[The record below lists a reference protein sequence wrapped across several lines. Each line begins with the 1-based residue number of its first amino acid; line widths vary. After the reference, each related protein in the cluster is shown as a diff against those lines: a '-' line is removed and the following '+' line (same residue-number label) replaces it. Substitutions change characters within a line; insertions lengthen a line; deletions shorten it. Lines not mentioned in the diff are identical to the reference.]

1 MIGRSNTAF
10 VSQPLQMLP
19 CMLGIFPWW
28 RTEGSSLPQSMP
40 IHFDDVFVS
49 GSAYHLPGE
58 PVDNAGM
65 DAYIAPVNRM
75 SSRIKERILAEN
87 GILQRHYAINPDGST
102 RISNAGMAAAAVRGA
117 LAQAQLTLA
126 DLQVLAC
133 GTSGGDAIMPG
144 FANMVQGELAA
155 PPMNTHTSTGVCASS
170 MGALAYAAAQIQHGD
185 ALHGA
190 VTGSDLPSRMF
201 KASRF
206 APRGYEAD
214 FTAHFLR
221 WMLSDGAGALVL
233 SRRERLPADAP
244 RLRLKWLH
252 QKSFSGDFP
261 VCMQLGL
268 DQAGQRSYL
277 DYDSSSAA
285 EADGALSLRQDIRL
299 LPNLFDVAIHEY
311 AQLVQQGAV
320 DPARVD
326 HFLCHYSSERF
337 RPVVDELMSK
347 AQLAI
352 APHQWWSNLATR
364 GNTGAA
370 SMWVML
376 AEFLQTRE
384 LKEGEQ
390 IFCFVPE
397 SGRFTVAYALFEME
411 RPGAADPQTRRQG
424 RASANTRELGSSPAP
439 ATTPTLTTAHAPTA
453 AKLSAVGD
461 ANSEITNPSA
471 VHAAWADL
479 SATVAPPHLPSAEQ
493 SPRLAAL
500 LQSLAQVWHQYRSQA
515 WRTPLVQSIVRRQFT
530 APDYLRWM
538 ESWVPQVREGSQWMR
553 KAVAHM
559 QPPFTA
565 LADLIEHHA
574 SDEQFDFKILFEDYQ
589 RAGGP
594 VPSLDA
600 LQRNPGGEA
609 LNSFLHAAAAQPS
622 PVGLLGAIYIIEG
635 TGQRIIP
642 ALLPLLRAQLSLPG
656 QPYRFLSYHG
666 ANDENHLTRW
676 LQAVSLVQSLDPSGE
691 VDAQILNVARRTQ
704 ALYLM
709 QWEDAFVAR
718 GEDRS

>member
-1 MIGRSNTAF
+1 
-10 VSQPLQMLP
+10 
-19 CMLGIFPWW
+19 
-28 RTEGSSLPQSMP
+28 MP
-40 IHFDDVFVS
+40 TFYDDVFVS

-58 PVDNAGM
+58 AVDNAGM
-65 DAYIAPVNRM
+65 DAFIAPVNRM
-75 SSRIKERILAEN
+75 SERIKQRILADN
-87 GILQRHYAINPDGST
+87 GIRQRHYAINADGST
-102 RISNAGMAAAAVRGA
+102 RISNAGMAAAAVRSA

-155 PPMNTHTSTGVCASS
+155 PPMNTHTSVGVCASS
-170 MGALAYAAAQIQHGD
+170 IGALAYAAAQLQHGD

-190 VTGSDLPSRMF
+190 VTGSDMPSRMF

-206 APRGYEAD
+206 APRANEAD
-214 FTAHFLR
+214 FSSHFLR
-221 WMLSDGAGALVL
+221 WMLSDGAGALLL
-233 SRRERLPADAP
+233 SRREALAPDAP
-244 RLRLKWLH
+244 RLALKWVH

-268 DQAGQRSYL
+268 NQEGQRSYL

-299 LPNLFDVAIHEY
+299 LPNLFDIAIHEY

-320 DPARVD
+320 HPERVN

-337 RPVVDELMSK
+337 RPVVDELMHK

-352 APHQWWSNLATR
+352 APHKWWSNLATR

-384 LKEGEQ
+384 VKEGEQ

-411 RPGAADPQTRRQG
+411 RPGAAAPQA
-424 RASANTRELGSSPAP
+424 RAPGAARNVPLV
-439 ATTPTLTTAHAPTA
+439 PTA
-453 AKLSAVGD
+453 LAGERGQGATAAASHEGVTPGVSAANVSATGLSARETEALG
-461 ANSEITNPSA
+461 AI
-471 VHAAWADL
+471 
-479 SATVAPPHLPSAEQ
+479 APPHLPRADQ
-493 SPRLAAL
+493 TPRLAAL
-500 LQSLAQVWHQYRSQA
+500 LQALAGVWHGYRSQA

-530 APDYLRWM
+530 AADYLRWM
-538 ESWVPQVREGSQWMR
+538 ESWVPQVQEGSLWMR
-553 KAVAHM
+553 EAVASM

-565 LADLIEHHA
+565 LSDLIEHHA

-589 RAGGP
+589 RAGGR
-594 VPSLDA
+594 VASLDD
-600 LQRNPGGEA
+600 LKRNPGGEA
-609 LNSFLHAAAAQPS
+609 LNSYLHACAAQPS

-642 ALLPLLRAQLSLPG
+642 ALLPLLQAQLRLPG
-656 QPYRFLSYHG
+656 QPFRFLSYHG

-676 LQAVSLVQSLDPSGE
+676 LQAVSLVQSLDPSGA
-691 VDAQILNVARRTQ
+691 VDAQILAVARRCQ
-704 ALYLM
+704 MLYLM
-709 QWEDAFVAR
+709 QWEDAFASR
-718 GEDRS
+718 T

>member
-1 MIGRSNTAF
+1 
-10 VSQPLQMLP
+10 
-19 CMLGIFPWW
+19 
-28 RTEGSSLPQSMP
+28 MP
-40 IHFDDVFVS
+40 TYFDDVFVS

-58 PVDNAGM
+58 AVDNAGM
-65 DAYIAPVNRM
+65 DAFIAPVNRM
-75 SSRIKERILAEN
+75 SARIKQRILADN
-87 GILQRHYAINPDGST
+87 GIRQRHYAINADGST

-117 LAQAQLTLA
+117 LIQAQLTLA

-155 PPMNTHTSTGVCASS
+155 PPMNTHTSVGVCASS
-170 MGALAYAAAQIQHGD
+170 LGALAYAAAQLQHGD

-190 VTGSDLPSRMF
+190 VTGSDMPSRMF

-206 APRGYEAD
+206 APRANEAD
-214 FTAHFLR
+214 FSSHFLR

-233 SRRERLPADAP
+233 SRREALAPDAP

-268 DQAGQRSYL
+268 NQEGQRSYL

-299 LPNLFDVAIHEY
+299 LPNLFDIAIHEY

-320 DPARVD
+320 HPERVN

-337 RPVVDELMSK
+337 RPVVDELMHK
-347 AQLAI
+347 AQLSI
-352 APHQWWSNLATR
+352 APHKWWSNLATR

-376 AEFLQTRE
+376 AEFLQTHE
-384 LKEGEQ
+384 VKEGEQ

-411 RPGAADPQTRRQG
+411 RPGAADPQARRRGAVQAAG
-424 RASANTRELGSSPAP
+424 GVSAANLKTSGTALSMPEEPLPA
-439 ATTPTLTTAHAPTA
+439 
-453 AKLSAVGD
+453 
-461 ANSEITNPSA
+461 I
-471 VHAAWADL
+471 
-479 SATVAPPHLPSAEQ
+479 APPHLPSADQ

-500 LQSLAQVWHQYRSQA
+500 LQALAGVWHDYRSRA
-515 WRTPLVQSIVRRQFT
+515 WRTPLVQAIVRRQFT
-530 APDYLRWM
+530 TADYLRWM
-538 ESWVPQVREGSQWMR
+538 ESWVPQVREGSLWMR
-553 KAVAHM
+553 EAVASM

-565 LADLIEHHA
+565 LSDLIEHHA
-574 SDEQFDFKILFEDYQ
+574 RDEQFDFKILFEDYQ
-589 RAGGP
+589 RAGGR
-594 VPSLDA
+594 VARLDD
-600 LQRNPGGEA
+600 LKRNPGGEA
-609 LNSFLHAAAAQPS
+609 LNSYLHASAAQPS

-642 ALLPLLRAQLSLPG
+642 ALLPLLQAQLRLPG

-676 LQAVSLVQSLDPSGE
+676 LQAVSLVQSLDPSGA
-691 VDAQILNVARRTQ
+691 VDAQILAVARRCQT
-704 ALYLM
+704 LYLM
-709 QWEDAFVAR
+709 QWEDAFA
-718 GEDRS
+718 GPAPTGH